1 MNRIK
6 QINNLIILVFLV
18 LLQGFPLYSAEE
30 WGGINDIF
38 DLPVGANAMGMGG
51 AYVAAVDDPFAL
63 YWNAAALEQ
72 VSNISLALYMNSL
85 PTGAQYNYVAY
96 AHPTLFRGTFSAGW
110 MRISIDDIEIR
121 SAEDGSYLGSQN
133 YGRDLFLFG
142 YAFNLVPSLYV
153 GTCIKIERAVY
164 PGPENDLTLEPGR
177 ITDSAFG
184 ADVGLI
190 YEPPFDNIFF
200 RNTKFGLNIQN
211 AVKRTSRLIDL
222 RESTPRNYRVG
233 FYRRFPINDE
243 NSFLFAFEIDKNE
256 KTSIPMRYR
265 MGAEYGFYESLYLR
279 TGFSDGQI
287 TFGAGLELIGINL
300 DYSFW
305 SAQDVLLDNSHRIS
319 VTLNIGKSREERKAN
334 YQQKQMEQ
342 WEQEI
347 RQKVQIEEQ
356 RKINQAWE
364 RAETAFELE
373 NYDKAFFEIT
383 KVLSFAK
390 SEDDPDFARA
400 RLFRDEIL
408 RKQREVREEQE
419 RIFKAR
425 QQEEAERRMT
435 EQTIRQHHQNAIAYY
450 EEENYPAAISE
461 CEMALKLNP
470 DETLAAPIRDLR
482 SKAQADL
489 GKKIDNLV
497 ARGAELAAQGR
508 NGEAIEVFSQAKV
521 LAEGYPTIE
530 SNINNRIRISTN
542 NLNYEGLFRRATLEA
557 QKENWA
563 EAARLYQQALEYQP
577 NNTSLRE
584 RYEEA
589 EARAN
594 ARDIEMTPKV
604 EELFSKGSTAMIKG
618 NLEEALQY
626 YEQAKELQ
634 PYNRKILRGID
645 YIREEMAKKE
655 KATRDIHNN

>member
-1 MNRIK
+1 MK
-6 QINNLIILVFLV
+6 NNSQNSILIFLVFTAILW
-18 LLQGFPLYSAEE
+18 FTPLHSADE

-38 DLPVGANAMGMGG
+38 DLPVGAKAMGMGG
-51 AYVAAVDDPFAL
+51 AYVAAVNDPYAL

-96 AHPTLFRGTFSAGW
+96 AHPTLFKGTFSAGW

-142 YAFNLVPSLYV
+142 YAFNLVPNLYI
-153 GTCIKIERAVY
+153 GTTLKIERSVF
-164 PGPENDLTLEPGR
+164 PGPENELTLVPGR

-184 ADVGLI
+184 ADIGFL
-190 YEPPFDNIFF
+190 YTPPFDSPFF
-200 RNTKFGLNIQN
+200 QNTKLGMNIQN
-211 AVKRTSRLIDL
+211 AVKRTSRLIEM

-233 FYRRFPINDE
+233 LYRLFPLNE
-243 NSFLFAFEIDKNE
+243 LNSFALAFEVDKNE
-256 KTSIPMRYR
+256 KASIPMQFS
-265 MGAEYGFYESLYLR
+265 MGAEYGFYNSLFLR
-279 TGFSDGQI
+279 SGYADGHI
-287 TFGAGLELIGINL
+287 TFGAGLEIIGVNL

-319 VTLNIGKSREERKAN
+319 VTLNIGKSREERQSL

-356 RKINQAWE
+356 RKINESWE

-390 SEDDPDFARA
+390 SDDDPEFTRA
-400 RLFRDEIL
+400 RLFRDEII
-408 RKQREVREEQE
+408 RKQREVRKEQE
-419 RIFKAR
+419 RLFKER
-425 QQEEAERRMT
+425 EQEQAQRRAS

-461 CEMALKLNP
+461 CDMALQLNP
-470 DETLAAPIRDLR
+470 KENLAAPIRDLR
-482 SKAQADL
+482 SKAQADM

-508 NGEAIEVFSQAKV
+508 NGEAIEIFSQAKG
-521 LAEGYPTIE
+521 LAEGYPAIE
-530 SNINNRIRISTN
+530 SNINNRIRVSTN

-563 EAARLYQQALEYQP
+563 EAARLYEQALRYQP
-577 NNTSLRE
+577 NNSSLQK
-584 RYEEA
+584 RYKEA

-594 ARDIEMTPKV
+594 ARDMEMTPEV
-604 EELFSKGSTAMIKG
+604 EDLFSKGSTAMIKG

-626 YEQAKELQ
+626 YERAKALQ

-645 YIREEMAKKE
+645 YIREEIATKE
-655 KATRDIHNN
+655 KATQDITNN